1 MENCFEYHRA
11 TSHTFESVRRPHY
24 LDWSNYPSPYKF
36 YPGVRKF
43 KLLPFSG
50 LTQETLDTLYRLCGE
65 GVTENLSL
73 QELSN
78 LAFAMNGITK
88 VENFH
93 GEEFGFRTTPSAGAL
108 YPFELYLFVRD
119 VPEIPDGIYHYQPY
133 DHSLELLSE
142 GNYFESLQT
151 ALCSTVDTNVVA
163 VITAIYSRS
172 AWKYRTRAYRYCLLD
187 AGHMAGN
194 GVAYLRSV
202 GLDATAV
209 SLFQDGLLNSLIGV
223 DGREEFAL
231 CALLPQRP
239 ALYWGEEF
247 NPPEVFPESLPVVKK
262 PVVYPEIEEVH
273 SLGNLES
280 CEFYRSIPASPEYF
294 PETSSLELG
303 KTLLK
308 RRSRRE
314 FAGKP
319 ITFDQFRFLVES
331 SLLCFPSD
339 WGFPLTNFYLQVK
352 NVEGLSDGIYTVVE
366 GQLALVSPGDYSR
379 EMAYLCLGQGFVA
392 FANVNVVFTYSFED
406 SGCRRYR
413 GAVMEAGALGENLY
427 LSAESMELGACGIG
441 AFYDFDLQSFLSLK
455 GEELPLYVVSTG
467 SL

>member
-1 MENCFEYHRA
+1 MENCLEYHGA
-11 TSHTFESVRRPHY
+11 TAHTFESVRRPHY

-36 YPGVRKF
+36 YRGVRRF
-43 KLLPFSG
+43 KLLPFNA

-65 GVTENLSL
+65 GATENLSL

-108 YPFELYLFVRD
+108 YPFELYFFVRD
-119 VPEIPDGIYHYQPY
+119 IPELPDGIYHYQPY

-142 GNYFESLQT
+142 GDYFESLQT
-151 ALCSTVDTNVVA
+151 ALCSTVDTNIVA

-209 SLFQDGLLNSLIGV
+209 SLFKDEPLNRLVGV
-223 DGREEFAL
+223 DGKEEFAL
-231 CALLPQRP
+231 CVLMPQRP

-247 NPPEVFPESLPVVKK
+247 TPPETFPESLPVVRK
-262 PVVYPEIEEVH
+262 PVVYSEIEEVH
-273 SLGNLES
+273 SLGNLNS
-280 CEFYRSIPASPEYF
+280 CEFYRNVPASPEYF
-294 PETSSLELG
+294 PETSSLDLG
-303 KTLLK
+303 KTLFK

-314 FAGKP
+314 FTGKP
-319 ITFDQFRFLVES
+319 ITFEQFRFLVES
-331 SLLCFPSD
+331 SLLCFPAD

-352 NVEGLSDGIYTVVE
+352 NVNGLSDGIYTVKD
-366 GQLALVSPGDYSR
+366 GQLVMVYGGDYSR
-379 EMAYLCLGQGFVA
+379 EMAFLCLGQGFVA
-392 FANVNVVFTYSFED
+392 YANVNVVFTYSFENP
-406 SGCRRYR
+406 GCRRYR

-427 LSAESMELGACGIG
+427 LSAESMGLGACGIG
-441 AFYDFDLQSFLSLK
+441 AFYDFDLQGFLSLD
-455 GEELPLYVVSTG
+455 GGELPLYVVSVG